1 MAKGKMFDVKKEVP
15 SLALCRKL
23 KELGYPQEGG
33 GWYWVKTKTIGK
45 ETWRVGFQVKR
56 EDSYGRMHIDYQ
68 SEFSIPDIEVE
79 EVVKAPTCRELGE
92 WLPWYLPELKFLN
105 AERNEDGFHYCYNEE
120 TFNGCYIIADTEPNA
135 RAKMLIWLVENGY
148 LCFEKEDKE
157 NKEEIK

>member
-1 MAKGKMFDVKKEVP
+1 MFDPIKEVP
-15 SLALCRKL
+15 SLELCKQL

-68 SEFSIPDIEVE
+68 GEFSIPDIEVE

-92 WLPWYLPELKFLN
+92 WLPVEIHNLLGTYYHIKFSKPGFVYWY
-105 AERNEDGFHYCYNEE
+105 EDNDEHALGNFY
-120 TFNGCYIIADTEPNA
+120 ARASTEANA
-135 RAKMLIWLVENGY
+135 RAKMLIWLVENNYILFG
-148 LCFEKEDKE
+148 
-157 NKEEIK
+157 